1 MSEEKQAVKNAA
13 DSEQVK
19 KAGKKD
25 KQKLSR
31 ESMDLKTVLGTT
43 QGRRFIFDIIAE
55 SGYQE
60 RFTGVTE
67 DMQFLLGR
75 RDVGMR
81 IVEQIIKVDPAL
93 WILMQKEAFEIKENV

>member
-1 MSEEKQAVKNAA
+1 MPEETQAVKNAA

-31 ESMDLKTVLGTT
+31 ETLDLRTVLGTA
-43 QGRRFIFDIIAE
+43 QGRRFIYNVIAD
-55 SGYQE
+55 SGYHHK
-60 RFTGVTE
+60 FTGATE
-67 DMQFLLGR
+67 SLQFEIGR

-81 IVEQIIKVDPAL
+81 IVEQIIQMDPAL